1 MKLSVHIDQHDLEEV
16 AAAYYDRVL
25 ELEDA
30 AKRVVT
36 ACDYHHYY
44 NKRRWCLVCLD
55 TTNSHTEAC
64 PVGALARLLEDA

>member
-30 AKRVVT
+30 GKRVVA
-36 ACDYHHYY
+36 ACKVDRYY
-44 NKRRWCLVCLD
+44 NKQRWCLVCLD